1 MLTGPYS
8 AVMTMIVE
16 PPALFGGEL
25 RCTIRCADC
34 SAFTWVPV
42 RESCVGYL
50 ARTETTFGRRYAEH
64 AIGMTWDELGVV
76 STGAE
81 VARAELAHD
90 GCIHC

>member
-1 MLTGPYS
+1 
-8 AVMTMIVE
+8 MTMIVE
-16 PPALFGGEL
+16 TPALFGGEL

-50 ARTETTFGRRYAEH
+50 AQMETTLDGRSVEH
-64 AIGMTWDELGVV
+64 ALGMTWAELGVV

>member
-1 MLTGPYS
+1 
-8 AVMTMIVE
+8 MTMVVE

-25 RCTIRCADC
+25 RCTIRCTDC

-42 RESCVGYL
+42 RESCRSYL
-50 ARTETTFGRRYAEH
+50 AQMETTLDGRSVGH
-64 AIGMTWDELGVV
+64 AIGMTWDELGAV

>member
-50 ARTETTFGRRYAEH
+50 AQMETTLDGRSVEH
-64 AIGMTWDELGVV
+64 ALGMTWAELGVV